1 VRTLIVGSGP
11 AGLLLG
17 AALARRGHRVVSV
30 DRDPGPVGDAWIR
43 RGVMQFEHAHG
54 FRPQVP
60 MALQAEWP
68 EAHRSWKNLGA
79 QPVEAPSS
87 AGSRQVVG
95 VLSRRSTFER
105 ALRHAAEK
113 APGLTLR
120 RGHVEGLA
128 LDGGRVV
135 GARVDGSLVETD
147 LVVDA
152 SGRTGRLGRSGT
164 QSGGAELDGDCGL
177 AYVDRTYRLR
187 PGAGPG
193 PMVSPLAY
201 MGDFDGYQC
210 LVFLHEAGHFSVVI
224 VRPTADAAL
233 KALRFEEA
241 FEAACRAI
249 PALAEWTQPA
259 RALPTSAV
267 LVGGA
272 LRNVYRR
279 QAGTPGVVAVGDS
292 VATTTP
298 TRGRGIAMACMQVTA
313 LLALLD
319 EGADPVTV
327 AEPFGAWCD
336 HAIEPWVADH
346 IAIDGGMVRRWQGE
360 DLDLSI
366 PLTSDLIANAVE
378 ADPRIGQH
386 AGGYFAMT
394 ALPETLRPAEPLA
407 RAVYQE
413 GWRLEYAPGPTRDEL
428 VDVILAAVPAAWR
441 EVRDLTSTVQPYTA
455 PDPDNLRIV
464 EGPVKTAPRKAAELG
479 AR

>member
-1 VRTLIVGSGP
+1 MRTLIVGSGP
-11 AGLLLG
+11 TGLLLG
-17 AALARRGHRVVSV
+17 AALARRGHQVTSV
-30 DRDPGPVGDAWIR
+30 DRDPGPSGDAWVR

-60 MALQAEWP
+60 MTLQAEWP
-68 EAHRSWKNLGA
+68 EAFDSWRNLGA
-79 QPVEAPSS
+79 RPVDLPNP
-87 AGSRQVVG
+87 AGSRQVLG
-95 VLSRRSTFER
+95 MLSRRSTFER

-113 APGLTLR
+113 QLGLTLR
-120 RGHVEGLA
+120 TGHVDGLA
-128 LDGGRVV
+128 FDRGRVI
-135 GARVDGSLVETD
+135 GARVDGSLVEAD
-147 LVVDA
+147 LVVNA
-152 SGRTGRLGRSGT
+152 SGRAGRLSRSSAQDRGP
-164 QSGGAELDGDCGL
+164 ELDGDCGL

-187 PGAGPG
+187 SGAEPG
-193 PMVSPLAY
+193 PMVTPLAY
-201 MGDFDGYQC
+201 MANFDGYQC
-210 LVFLHEAGHFSVVI
+210 LVFLHEADHFSVVL

-233 KALRFEEA
+233 KALRSEAA

-249 PALAEWTQPA
+249 PALAEWTQPD
-259 RALPTSAV
+259 RAQPTSAV

-279 QAGTPGVVAVGDS
+279 QAGTPGLVAVGDS

-319 EGADPVTV
+319 EGTDPATV

-336 HAIEPWVADH
+336 HAIEPWVRDH

-366 PLTSDLIANAVE
+366 PLTSDLIAAAVE

-407 RAVYQE
+407 RAVYQD
-413 GWRLEYAPGPTRDEL
+413 GWRPAYAPGPTRDEL
-428 VDVILAAVPAAWR
+428 VDVMRAAVPA
-441 EVRDLTSTVQPYTA
+441 V
-455 PDPDNLRIV
+455 
-464 EGPVKTAPRKAAELG
+464 
-479 AR
+479 

>member
-1 VRTLIVGSGP
+1 VRILIVGSGP
-11 AGLLLG
+11 TGLLLG
-17 AALARRGHRVVSV
+17 AALARRGHQVISV
-30 DRDPGPVGDAWIR
+30 DRDPGPTGDAWTR

-60 MALQAEWP
+60 MTLQAEWP
-68 EAHRSWKNLGA
+68 EAYNSWRNLGA
-79 QPVEAPSS
+79 RPVEMPNA
-87 AGSRQVVG
+87 AESRKVVG
-95 VLSRRSTFER
+95 MLSRRSTFER
-105 ALRHAAEK
+105 ALRHAALEQ
-113 APGLTLR
+113 PGLVLR
-120 RGHVEGLA
+120 TGHVDELVFDRA
-128 LDGGRVV
+128 QVV
-135 GARVDGSLVETD
+135 GARVDGSLVEAD

-152 SGRTGRLGRSGT
+152 SGRAGRLGRSRV
-164 QSGGAELDGDCGL
+164 QDSNPELGGDCGL

-187 PGAGPG
+187 VGAEPG
-193 PMVSPLAY
+193 PLVSPIAY
-201 MGDFDGYQC
+201 IADFDGYQC

-233 KALRFEEA
+233 KALRFEAA
-241 FEAACRAI
+241 FEAACGAI
-249 PALAEWTQPA
+249 PALAEWTQPD
-259 RALPTSAV
+259 RAQSTSAV

-279 QAGTPGVVAVGDS
+279 QVGTRGLVALGDS

-319 EGADPVTV
+319 EGADPATV

-366 PLTSDLIANAVE
+366 PLTSDLIAAAVE

-394 ALPETLRPAEPLA
+394 ALPETLRPAEPMA
-407 RAVYQE
+407 RRVYQA
-413 GWRLEYAPGPTRDEL
+413 GWRPTYAPGPTRDEL
-428 VDVILAAVPAAWR
+428 VDVIRVAVPAA
-441 EVRDLTSTVQPYTA
+441 
-455 PDPDNLRIV
+455 
-464 EGPVKTAPRKAAELG
+464 
-479 AR
+479 

>member
-11 AGLLLG
+11 TGLLLG
-17 AALARRGHRVVSV
+17 AALARRGHQVTSV
-30 DRDPGPVGDAWIR
+30 DRDPGPRGDAWIR

-60 MALQAEWP
+60 MTLQAEWP
-68 EAHRSWKNLGA
+68 EAYTCWRNLGA
-79 QPVEAPSS
+79 RPVEAPSAAAS
-87 AGSRQVVG
+87 PPMLG

-105 ALRHAAEK
+105 ALRQAAEK
-113 APGLTLR
+113 QPGLTLR
-120 RGHVEGLA
+120 TGHVDGLVCDRG
-128 LDGGRVV
+128 LVV
-135 GARVDGSLVETD
+135 GARVDGSLVEAD

-152 SGRTGRLGRSGT
+152 SGRAGRLDRSGA
-164 QSGGAELDGDCGL
+164 QGDDPELDGDCGL

-187 PGAGPG
+187 AGAEPG
-193 PMVSPLAY
+193 PMVSPIAYLA
-201 MGDFDGYQC
+201 DFDGYQT
-210 LVFLHEAGHFSVVI
+210 LVFLHEAGHFSVVL

-233 KALRFEEA
+233 KALRFEAA

-249 PALAEWTQPA
+249 PALAEWTHPD
-259 RALPTSAV
+259 RAHPTSPV

-279 QAGTPGVVAVGDS
+279 QAGTPGLVAVGDS

-319 EGADPVTV
+319 EGADPATV
-327 AEPFGAWCD
+327 AEPFGSWCD

-366 PLTSDLIANAVE
+366 PLTSDLIAAAAE

-386 AGGYFAMT
+386 AGGYFGMT

-407 RAVYQE
+407 QAVYQD
-413 GWRLEYAPGPTRDEL
+413 GWRPAYAPGPTRDGL
-428 VDVILAAVPAAWR
+428 VDVIRAAAPAA
-441 EVRDLTSTVQPYTA
+441 
-455 PDPDNLRIV
+455 
-464 EGPVKTAPRKAAELG
+464 
-479 AR
+479 

>member
-1 VRTLIVGSGP
+1 MRTLIVGSGP
-11 AGLLLG
+11 TGLMLG
-17 AALARRGHRVVSV
+17 AALAHRGHEVISV
-30 DRDPGPVGDAWIR
+30 DRDPGPAKDAWIR

-68 EAHRSWKNLGA
+68 AAFHSWRTLGA
-79 QPVEAPSS
+79 RPVEEPGS
-87 AGSRQVVG
+87 AGSPQLLG

-105 ALRHAAEK
+105 ALRLSAEK
-113 APGLTLR
+113 QFGLTLR
-120 RGHVEGLA
+120 TGHVDGLVFDRGHVI
-128 LDGGRVV
+128 
-135 GARVDGSLVETD
+135 GARVDGSLVEAD

-152 SGRTGRLGRSGT
+152 SGRAGRLGRS
-164 QSGGAELDGDCGL
+164 SGQGSDPSLDGDCGL
-177 AYVDRTYRLR
+177 AYVDRTYQLN
-187 PGAGPG
+187 PGAEPG
-193 PMVSPLAY
+193 PMVSPIAY
-201 MGDFDGYQC
+201 TADFDGYQC
-210 LVFLHEAGHFSVVI
+210 LVFLHEAGHFSVVL

-233 KALRFEEA
+233 KDLRFEAA

-249 PALAEWTQPA
+249 PALAEWTHPD
-259 RALPTSAV
+259 RAHPTSEV

-279 QAGTPGVVAVGDS
+279 QVDAPGLVAVGDS

-319 EGADPVTV
+319 EGADPATV

-336 HAIEPWVADH
+336 DAIEPWVADH

-366 PLTSDLIANAVE
+366 PLTSDLIAAAVE
-378 ADPRIGQH
+378 ADPRIGQY

-394 ALPETLRPAEPLA
+394 ALPQTLRPAEPLA
-407 RAVYQE
+407 RAVYQG
-413 GWRLEYAPGPTRDEL
+413 GWRPAYAPGPTRDEL
-428 VDVILAAVPAAWR
+428 VDVIGGALSAA
-441 EVRDLTSTVQPYTA
+441 
-455 PDPDNLRIV
+455 
-464 EGPVKTAPRKAAELG
+464 
-479 AR
+479 